1 MIPWVLAP
9 APETPELG
17 PGRPGL
23 CRTQQVAG
31 DTRILETRECCHVI
45 KCDEK
50 IFRGLI
56 FSNSVSL
63 IFSWSLDSV
72 IQEQLSKFAKFHLPT
87 SLLFIHFNFK
97 YKMKV

>member
-1 MIPWVLAP
+1 MIPCVLAP

-23 CRTQQVAG
+23 GRTQQVAG

-63 IFSWSLDSV
+63 IFSWPYRLCNTRTTFKICQIS
-72 IQEQLSKFAKFHLPT
+72 FPHFT
-87 SLLFIHFNFK
+87 SLHPFQF
-97 YKMKV
+97 